1 MKNIERKKIIK
12 IDLEKSRK
20 KKDLKIVLIII
31 HLFISINLDFQS
43 SYGILRVKIKL
54 KMTAVGIE
62 LGSPIWES
70 ITLSTR
76 LPLHSDLI
84 NGYTLLL
91 VNKVFP
97 CSILII
103 FYI

>member
-1 MKNIERKKIIK
+1 MREKNIK
-12 IDLEKSRK
+12 IDLEKSR

-31 HLFISINLDFQS
+31 HLSISINLDFQL

-84 NGYTLLL
+84 NGFTVHTLLL